1 MARST
6 TVSVW
11 RSNGGDQTRTSTA
24 GSMMMSASFYISA
37 TATAGTNVYSDSTMK
52 YPVILP
58 VGAVVTSVLVAG
70 AATGGTSPTFDLGT
84 KGYVSG
90 TANTTGLVNGAPAS
104 SNSAVLFGATDA
116 GTELGFPVST
126 TELVYVTGGAGA
138 SAPTGGT
145 VSGLIV
151 YTVADNGA
159 ESN

>member
-24 GSMMMSASFYISA
+24 GSMVMAASFYISA
-37 TATAGTNVYSDSTMK
+37 TATAGTNVYSDSTMA

-58 VGAVVTSVLVAG
+58 KGAVVTSVLVAG
-70 AATGGTSPTFDLGT
+70 AATGGTSPTFDLGL
-84 KGYVSG
+84 KGYSTG

-104 SNSAVLFGATDA
+104 SNSTVTFGATDA
-116 GTELGFPVST
+116 GTALGFPTST
-126 TELVYVTGGAGA
+126 SELSYVTGGAGA

-145 VSGLIV
+145 VSGVIL
-151 YTVADNGA
+151 YSVADNGA